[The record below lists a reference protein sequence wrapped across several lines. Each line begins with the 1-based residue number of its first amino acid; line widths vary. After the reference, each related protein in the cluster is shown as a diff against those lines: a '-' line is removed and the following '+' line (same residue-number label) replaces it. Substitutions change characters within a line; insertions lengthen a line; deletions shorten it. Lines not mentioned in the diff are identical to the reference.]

1 MELIPIVEGHLIR
14 PETDYDRAKEVK
26 EFDNTKGG
34 VKGLVDSG
42 VTNIPRFFVHRLES
56 LQDSPFDIQGSQNG
70 RRKEIVEEIRRVSET
85 WGFFQVVN
93 HGISVSIMDE
103 KFFPEYRFEWLVSEF
118 AKAISQELEWMA
130 SARDENSEPLP
141 EEPNPLVNAPH
152 VCFIRFSGALIGSIF
167 GFVPSMFSFRFEV
180 GEVRNASCGVV
191 CSEVASCVSANT
203 GKPQILQTK
212 A

>member
-1 MELIPIVEGHLIR
+1 LRQVP
-14 PETDYDRAKEVK
+14 KEY
-26 EFDNTKGG
+26 TSA
-34 VKGLVDSG
+34 LS
-42 VTNIPRFFVHRLES
+42 S
-56 LQDSPFDIQGSQNG
+56 LQDQAVPCDFKAIKQVLVSNLGQDLSDIFLSFDENPIAAASIAQVHHALLKDRQ
-70 RRKEIVEEIRRVSET
+70 EIAV
-85 WGFFQVVN
+85 
-93 HGISVSIMDE
+93 
-103 KFFPEYRFEWLVSEF
+103 KWLVSEF

-152 VCFIRFSGALIGSIF
+152 VCFIRFSGESAAGALIGSIF
-167 GFVPSMFSFRFEV
+167 GFDPTMFSFRFEV
-180 GEVRNASCGVV
+180 GEVRKASCGVV